1 MQEEITVAR
10 RRAEIT
16 DPYGLHMRLSGLFIQ
31 AVGQFR
37 SEIRVRFD
45 GRDADG
51 KSILDLMC
59 LAAACGSRLE
69 IEARGT
75 DAESAVAALAGL
87 ISAPCRE
94 PQGEEGREGAAAGA
108 APRPPDASHPEA
120 TLVIDPPGRPSPKPR
135 E

>member
-16 DPYGLHMRLSGLFIQ
+16 DPYGLHMRLAGLFIQ

-87 ISAPCRE
+87 FSSYCHE
-94 PQGEEGREGAAAGA
+94 PQGGEGSGGGGSE
-108 APRPPDASHPEA
+108 AP
-120 TLVIDPPGRPSPKPR
+120 
-135 E
+135 

>member
-10 RRAEIT
+10 RRSEIA
-16 DPYGLHMRLSGLFIQ
+16 DPYGLHMRLAGLFTQ

-37 SEIRVRFD
+37 SQIRVRFD

-75 DAESAVAALAGL
+75 DAESAVATLAGL

-94 PQGEEGREGAAAGA
+94 PQGQEGRGRGGGGSE
-108 APRPPDASHPEA
+108 AP
-120 TLVIDPPGRPSPKPR
+120 
-135 E
+135 

>member
-1 MQEEITVAR
+1 MHEEITVAR

-16 DPYGLHMRLSGLFIQ
+16 DPYGLHMRLAGLFIH
-31 AVGQFR
+31 AVAQFR
-37 SEIRVRFD
+37 SEIRVRCD

-51 KSILDLMC
+51 RSILDLMC

-87 ISAPCRE
+87 ISAPCHE
-94 PQGEEGREGAAAGA
+94 PQGE
-108 APRPPDASHPEA
+108 DASGRGGGGSEA
-120 TLVIDPPGRPSPKPR
+120 P
-135 E
+135 